1 MFDID
6 RFIAD
11 CQAALKESGPELAVK
26 EIVTAAM
33 SEPSD
38 VEAALGTPR
47 QGEIIPL
54 HQSADLTILNV
65 IWTPCMSI
73 YPHDHRMWAVIGL
86 YGGQEDNTFYRRS
99 ASRLAIAGR
108 KELRASDAVVLGPS
122 VIHAVSNPLKRLTGA
137 IHVYGGAFFSTP
149 RSEWDPDTLEERP
162 FDVEKAKRVFAEA
175 NERWRAE
182 SWTAARPA

>member
-1 MFDID
+1 
-6 RFIAD
+6 
-11 CQAALKESGPELAVK
+11 
-26 EIVTAAM
+26 M
-33 SEPSD
+33 SQPSE
-38 VEAALGTPR
+38 VEAAVGTPR
-47 QGEIIPL
+47 QGEIIAL
-54 HQSADLTILNV
+54 HQSAELTILNV

-99 ASRLAIAGR
+99 HRGLAVAGN

-122 VIHAVSNPLKRLTGA
+122 VIHAVSNPLKRLAGA

-149 RSEWDPDTLEERP
+149 RSEWDPDTFEERP
-162 FDVEKAKRVFAEA
+162 FEVEKAKRVFAEA

-182 SWTAARPA
+182 SLAAARPAQASDS